1 MNHQPRGLVQHQHVL
16 VFIYY
21 IQRDIFRHDRIVRRL
36 SVYQNLNHVQRL
48 DFVVGRH
55 RLAVSPHM
63 CGIRC
68 LLDAVARRTA
78 CVVHQKLIHAQRSL
92 PAVRHNPESL
102 KQLFLLLVLCI
113 FQFLSHN
120 L

>member
-1 MNHQPRGLVQHQHVL
+1 MSG
-16 VFIYY
+16 I
-21 IQRDIFRHDRIVRRL
+21 RRL
-36 SVYQNLNHVQRL
+36 LN
-48 DFVVGRH
+48 
-55 RLAVSPHM
+55 P
-63 CGIRC
+63 
-68 LLDAVARRTA
+68 VARRTA
-78 CVVHQKLIHAQRSL
+78 RVVHQKLVHAQRSL